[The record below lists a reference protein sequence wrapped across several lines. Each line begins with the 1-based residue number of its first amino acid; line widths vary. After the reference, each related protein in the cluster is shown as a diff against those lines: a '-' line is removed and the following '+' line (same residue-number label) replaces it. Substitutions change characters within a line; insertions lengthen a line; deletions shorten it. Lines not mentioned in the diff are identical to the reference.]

1 MLSLEQQFTSYY
13 GEVMHSIS
21 RKWGKAM
28 KWNILGGHISAK
40 TSEEHSHNFL
50 VSTIVC

>member
-28 KWNILGGHISAK
+28 KWNIWGDIFQLRLVKNTHTI
-40 TSEEHSHNFL
+40 L